1 MQRGAARAGRL
12 RAQRARADRQNGAV
26 QQPRFWLA
34 MQIVIVVCVL
44 ISAVIV
50 LVKL

>member
-1 MQRGAARAGRL
+1 VQRT
-12 RAQRARADRQNGAV
+12 
-26 QQPRFWLA
+26 PRFWIA

-50 LVKL
+50 LIKL

>member
-1 MQRGAARAGRL
+1 MRM
-12 RAQRARADRQNGAV
+12 
-26 QQPRFWLA
+26 PRFWLA

-50 LVKL
+50 LIKL